1 MTAEVEMTEQLT
13 VHTLRQ
19 EILQKQAEFEAPDE
33 MQFEQTG
40 RRFERAVRQLV
51 DNIKKIVEQVP
62 ELKYVLE
69 DEIEVFTTPA
79 FPGRSMEIHDQRLR
93 IVRGDR
99 MLLFDPTA
107 KALLSAL
114 GQIDVEATTPIPFMV
129 DQVLYLIPGGDGKPA
144 RWGYRSVHNM
154 SGPLA
159 PFTQNDLLRMLQA
172 VFAS

>member
-1 MTAEVEMTEQLT
+1 MTEKLT
-13 VHTLRQ
+13 VHSLRQ
-19 EILQKQAEFEAPDE
+19 EILRKQAEFEAPDE
-33 MQFEQTG
+33 MQFEQTA

-51 DNIKKIVEQVP
+51 GDIQKLVDQVP

-79 FPGRSMEIHDQRLR
+79 FPGRSMKIHDQRLR

-114 GQIDVEATTPIPFMV
+114 GQIDVEATRPIPFMV
-129 DQVLYLIPGGDGKPA
+129 DQVLYLIPGHGGKTA
-144 RWGYRSVHNM
+144 RWGYRSVDNM
-154 SGPLA
+154 AGPLT
-159 PFTQNDLLRMLQA
+159 PFTQNDLLRMLHA

>member
-1 MTAEVEMTEQLT
+1 MTEQLT
-13 VHTLRQ
+13 IHSLRQ
-19 EILQKQAEFEAPDE
+19 EILRKQAEFEAPDE
-33 MQFEQTG
+33 MQFEQTA
-40 RRFERAVRQLV
+40 RRFERAVKKLV
-51 DNIKKIVEQVP
+51 DNIGQVVEQVP

-69 DEIEVFTTPA
+69 DEIEVFTSPA

-114 GQIDVEATTPIPFMV
+114 GQIEVEATTPIPFMV
-129 DQVLYLIPGGDGKPA
+129 DQVLYLIPDSDGKSA
-144 RWGYRSVHNM
+144 RWGYRSVDNM
-154 SGPLA
+154 AGPLA
-159 PFTQNDLLRMLQA
+159 PFTQNDLLRMLHA